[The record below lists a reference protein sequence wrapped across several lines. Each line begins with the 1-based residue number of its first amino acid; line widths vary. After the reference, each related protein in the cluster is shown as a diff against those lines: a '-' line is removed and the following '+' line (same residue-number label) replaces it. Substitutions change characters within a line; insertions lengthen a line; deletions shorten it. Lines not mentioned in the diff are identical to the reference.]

1 MDQAARPGGAGGPG
15 GAAPSMLCW
24 SWQAQTPAAVSAAA
38 TMKAWRSISF
48 PSYRRPFATVKLLE
62 WARSAHC
69 CAMRK
74 LIWGIVEF
82 REQQLPRYAEHFR
95 ELADGQSP
103 NTLFI
108 TCADSRVAPNLL
120 VSSDP
125 GELFTIRNVGN
136 LVPPATADGR
146 STGDLSEASA
156 IEYAV
161 KVLKVANIVVCGHS
175 GCGAMKAVLAPGPL
189 DDTPNLT
196 AWLHH
201 ARPAAA
207 RLAQDVAPGYGL
219 TPYDRLSQLN
229 VLVQLEHLMTYPDV
243 RSAVDRGALQLSGW
257 WFDIAGGDMHVY
269 QPDARTFAL
278 VDRDLAE
285 RLVGRD

>member
-1 MDQAARPGGAGGPG
+1 
-15 GAAPSMLCW
+15 
-24 SWQAQTPAAVSAAA
+24 
-38 TMKAWRSISF
+38 
-48 PSYRRPFATVKLLE
+48 
-62 WARSAHC
+62 
-69 CAMRK
+69 MRK

-82 REQQLPRYAEHFR
+82 REQQLPQYAEQFR

-120 VSSDP
+120 VSTDP
-125 GELFTIRNVGN
+125 GELFTMRNVGN

-156 IEYAV
+156 IEYSV

-196 AWLHH
+196 AWLQH
-201 ARPAAA
+201 ARPAAT
-207 RLAQDVAPGYGL
+207 RLAREVAPDHGL
-219 TPYDRLSQLN
+219 SPYDRLSQLN

-243 RSAVDRGALQLSGW
+243 RTAVERGALLLSGW
-257 WFDIAGGDMHVY
+257 WFDIAGGDMYVY
-269 QPDARTFAL
+269 QPDARTFA
-278 VDRDLAE
+278 VIDRDLAE

>member
-1 MDQAARPGGAGGPG
+1 MASAVRNGEVARVGRQLHCGP
-15 GAAPSMLCW
+15 M
-24 SWQAQTPAAVSAAA
+24 
-38 TMKAWRSISF
+38 
-48 PSYRRPFATVKLLE
+48 
-62 WARSAHC
+62 H
-69 CAMRK
+69 K

-82 REQQLPRYAEHFR
+82 REQQLPGYAEHFR

-108 TCADSRVAPNLL
+108 TCADSRVSPDLL

-125 GELFTIRNVGN
+125 GELFTMRNVGN
-136 LVPPATADGR
+136 LVPPATADGL

-161 KVLKVANIVVCGHS
+161 KVLEVANIVVCGHS
-175 GCGAMKAVLAPGPL
+175 GCGAMKTVLAPGPL

-201 ARPAAA
+201 ARPAAT

-243 RSAVDRGALQLSGW
+243 RTAVERGALQLSGW
-257 WFDIAGGDMHVY
+257 WFDIAGGDMYVY
-269 QPDARTFAL
+269 QPDARTFA
-278 VDRDLAE
+278 VIDRDLAE
-285 RLVGRD
+285 RLVGQD